1 MTRTEIQAAITQLS
15 QTEAHQ
21 LLNWLQNYLDD
32 AWDEKMKADADKGRL
47 NNFIQREYGRY

>member
-1 MTRTEIQAAITQLS
+1 MTRAEIEAAITQLS

-32 AWDEKMKADADKGRL
+32 AWDEKMKADADKGCL
-47 NNFIQREYGRY
+47 NKLIQREYGRY